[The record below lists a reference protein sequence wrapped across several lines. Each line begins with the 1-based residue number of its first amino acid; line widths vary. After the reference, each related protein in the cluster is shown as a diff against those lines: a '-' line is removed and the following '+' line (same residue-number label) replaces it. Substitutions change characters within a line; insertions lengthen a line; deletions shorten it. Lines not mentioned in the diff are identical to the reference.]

1 ARAAASKI
9 CNHVNAISVNE
20 EVRPIVVRR
29 RSGDHVLGNGWAA
42 DSLRGWSSVARRKL
56 QNVGLV
62 SGRESICVAHQFVKF
77 RGTDVVAALRIIAP
91 TIRANVSSGPNSI
104 ARERLVRGWSFK
116 ISVTVENTL
125 RDDVRAGRDSEA
137 VKRSDLIRLARCAI
151 ARDDPGHM
159 RAVTMFVGGVR
170 QIAIIEE
177 RIGAASQVWVH
188 GGGFSGVQTAV

>member
-1 ARAAASKI
+1 MLIAQRQRIGIADQLVELHRA
-9 CNHVNAISVNE
+9 
-20 EVRPIVVRR
+20 
-29 RSGDHVLGNGWAA
+29 
-42 DSLRGWSSVARRKL
+42 
-56 QNVGLV
+56 
-62 SGRESICVAHQFVKF
+62 
-77 RGTDVVAALRIIAP
+77 DVVAALRIIAP

-104 ARERLVRGWSFK
+104 AREGLVRGWSFK

-170 QIAIIEE
+170 QITIIEE
-177 RIGAASQVWVH
+177 HICAASQVRVH
-188 GGGFSGVQTAV
+188 SRGFSCVQTAVCDGDAHTAAIIAEALHQRQIRAAIASHDF